1 MRRSAREGLARRD
14 GARDRKRPLDLSPP
28 RPRRAAGRAAPGGGV
43 AGADSTGGAGG
54 TAAAGAANG
63 ASGSSTGGSSGRGGS
78 GSSGSAGS
86 SASSLHAKTFA
97 VDAERIFIGSFNFDP
112 RSALHNT
119 ELGLLIDSPS
129 MASALSRMFLKDI
142 PEASYQVQF
151 GAQGRLQW
159 LERRPDGTTVVY
171 HDEPRASFGRR
182 LAVTLF
188 GLLPIEGLL

>member
-1 MRRSAREGLARRD
+1 VHSGYAKRRRDLLKSGVELYEMRRDA
-14 GARDRKRPLDLSPP
+14 
-28 RPRRAAGRAAPGGGV
+28 AAGSRNGGV
-43 AGADSTGGAGG
+43 EGRDSAGGKGGAGG
-54 TAAAGAANG
+54 SRGSGGNG
-63 ASGSSTGGSSGRGGS
+63 SVGSSD
-78 GSSGSAGS
+78 
-86 SASSLHAKTFA
+86 SSLHAKTFA

-119 ELGLLIDSPS
+119 ELGLVIESPV

-151 GAQGRLQW
+151 DAHRRLEW
-159 LERRPDGTTVVY
+159 IERRPDGTTVVY
-171 HDEPRASFGRR
+171 HDEPRASLGRR